1 MDGAISMKTEAPFV
15 PTGNKLLAKRIPLDE
30 KTKGGIFIPQIV
42 QRLKE
47 NTCSFAEIISI
58 GPGNKDKKG
67 RLKPTEAK
75 PGDKFIFDEFTH
87 LEMKIKGED
96 YIMMREDEILGI
108 IE

>member
-1 MDGAISMKTEAPFV
+1 MVGAISMKKKAPFI
-15 PTGNKLLAKRIPLDE
+15 PTGNKVLAKRIPLDE
-30 KTKGGIFIPQIV
+30 KTKGGIFIPTIV

-47 NTCSFAEIISI
+47 NTCSFAQIISI
-58 GPGNKDKKG
+58 GPGVKDKKG
-67 RLKPTEAK
+67 RLKPTSAK

-87 LEMKIKGED
+87 LDIKVKGED